1 MYILDLRNKL
11 PEIEISLSPKV
22 EMTRVGD
29 FEDSLIKIIQFVE
42 QKEKDINRTLV
53 TYRALSER

>member
-42 QKEKDINRTLV
+42 QKEKD
-53 TYRALSER
+53 